1 MPRLSIVARVSIAVL
16 AVALAFGLAL
26 LDVVLGGR
34 ALAARLTRLND
45 EVVPVLRELD
55 DMRRDLVALTELS
68 REQDPV
74 IVRQALRVAI
84 RLPGSELE
92 RSVFDDLH
100 LTASRLAEDPLLAE
114 HQGWWLNLAV
124 TFTEL
129 GGLQAQVQGLMRQL
143 LQTLEADNPH
153 ASEIRVH
160 LLETLGHF
168 DKRLADVADLVRVQI
183 DIEGDAIR
191 LAEKQT
197 FRRTAVVSGFALLLA
212 TTMIVLVW
220 RSLRPVQLLTQAA
233 GRIRRGDY
241 SAVPVPTTRDEVGN
255 LAAEFVEM
263 AHAIRE
269 RDQQLRSKNDDLQQ
283 ALHALLDAQRARVEA
298 ERMAAVGE
306 LTSRITHEL
315 RNPLSSIGLN
325 VEMLADEVESLT
337 GDGSEARLMVGS
349 IDREVQRLM
358 RLTDD
363 FLSIARG
370 VARQEVVDIVPVIQD
385 VGKLMQ
391 ASFQQSGIRFE
402 IRADVAQVFGDE
414 NQLRQVLINL
424 FRNAVTALGENHHN
438 DENARIV
445 VTVEESDHDVC
456 IYVDD
461 NGPGVSDEVRAR
473 VFEPFFTTRASGT
486 GLGLSICRDIVD
498 GHRGHL
504 MLESPGPLGGVRVT
518 LRLPAIDAE

>member
-1 MPRLSIVARVSIAVL
+1 M
-16 AVALAFGLAL
+16 AFGLAL

-34 ALAARLTRLND
+34 ALTARLTRLND

-55 DMRRDLVALTELS
+55 DVRRDLVALTELS

-74 IVRQALRVAI
+74 LVRQALRVAI

-92 RSVFDDLH
+92 RSVFEDLR
-100 LTASRLAEDPLLAE
+100 LTAARLAQDPLLSE
-114 HQGWWLNLAV
+114 HEGWWLNLAV

-129 GGLQAQVQGLMRQL
+129 SGLQAHVQGLMRQL
-143 LQTLEADNPH
+143 LQTLEADNLQ
-153 ASEIRVH
+153 ASETRVHLLESRVH

-168 DKRLADVADLVRVQI
+168 DKRLADVAGLVRDQI
-183 DIEGDAIR
+183 DIEGDSIR
-191 LAEKQT
+191 LAEQQT
-197 FRRTAVVSGFALLLA
+197 FRRTAIVSGVALLLA
-212 TTMIVLVW
+212 GTMIVLVW
-220 RSLRPVQLLTQAA
+220 RSLRPVQLLTEAA

-241 SAVPVPTTRDEVGN
+241 SAVPVPTTRDEVGT

-269 RDQQLRSKNDDLQQ
+269 RDQQLRAKNDDLQQ
-283 ALHALLDAQRARVEA
+283 ALRALLDAQRARVEA

-325 VEMLADEVESLT
+325 VEMLADEVQSLT
-337 GDGSEARLMVGS
+337 GEGSEARLMVGS

-358 RLTDD
+358 RLTDE

-370 VARQEVVDIVPVIQD
+370 VARHEVIDIVPVIQD

-391 ASFQQSGIRFE
+391 ASFLQSAIHFE
-402 IRADVAQVFGDE
+402 IHADVAQTFGDG
-414 NQLRQVLINL
+414 NQLRQVFINL
-424 FRNAVTALGENHHN
+424 FRNAVTALEEKLHN

-445 VTVEESDHDVC
+445 VTVDESDHDVC

-461 NGPGVSDEVRAR
+461 NGPGLGADAHAR
-473 VFEPFFTTRASGT
+473 IFEPFFTTRASGT

-504 MLESPGPLGGVRVT
+504 MLDSPGPLGGVRVT
-518 LRLPAIDAE
+518 LRLPAIDAD

>member
-1 MPRLSIVARVSIAVL
+1 VSIAVL
-16 AVALAFGLAL
+16 AVAVAFGLAL
-26 LDVVLGGR
+26 LDVVRGGQ
-34 ALAARLTRLND
+34 ALTARLTRLND

-55 DMRRDLVALTELS
+55 DARRDLVALTELS

-74 IVRQALRVAI
+74 LVRQALRAAI
-84 RLPGSELE
+84 RLPGVEAD

-100 LTASRLAEDPLLAE
+100 TTASHLAEDPLLTE
-114 HQGWWLNLAV
+114 HEGWWLNLAV

-129 GGLQAQVQGLMRQL
+129 SGLRAQVQGLMRQL
-143 LQTLEADNPH
+143 LQALESD
-153 ASEIRVH
+153 SEQAVDIRLH

-168 DKRLADVADLVRVQI
+168 DKRLADVADLVRAQI

-191 LAEKQT
+191 LAEQQT
-197 FRRTAVVSGFALLLA
+197 LRRTAMVSGFALLLA
-212 TTMIVLVW
+212 STMILLVW
-220 RSLRPVQLLTQAA
+220 RSLRPVQLLTEAA

-241 SAVPVPTTRDEVGN
+241 SAVPVPATRDEVGA

-263 AHAIRE
+263 ARAVRE

-325 VEMLADEVESLT
+325 VEMLADEVEALT
-337 GDGSEARLMVGS
+337 TEGSEARLMVDS

-358 RLTDD
+358 QLTDD

-370 VARQEVVDIVPVIQD
+370 VARQEVIDVVPVIQD
-385 VGKLMQ
+385 VGRFMQ
-391 ASFQQSGIRFE
+391 ASFDHARINFE
-402 IRADVAQVFGDE
+402 IHADVAQVFGDE
-414 NQLRQVLINL
+414 NQLRQVFINL
-424 FRNAVTALGENHHN
+424 FRNAVTAL
-438 DENARIV
+438 DEHQCTDRHAYIV

-456 IYVDD
+456 IFIDD
-461 NGPGVSDEVRAR
+461 SGPGVSNDVQAR

-486 GLGLSICRDIVD
+486 GLGLSICRDIID

-518 LRLPAIDAE
+518 LRLPSIDGD